1 MKKLIFLVFPL
12 AFFIGFMPYFFD
24 ADETQITSAVPKIVE
39 EKQVD
44 EEIEFNVNEIQ
55 KNVDSEVELL
65 ALKCGIIENATV
77 LTNNGIE
84 NI

>member
-12 AFFIGFMPYFFD
+12 AFFIGFMPYFFNTNE
-24 ADETQITSAVPKIVE
+24 AQTTSAVPKIVE

-44 EEIEFNVNEIQ
+44 GECDFNLNETQEKIDSEIE
-55 KNVDSEVELL
+55 LL
-65 ALKCGIIENATV
+65 FCKCGIIENATV
-77 LTNNGIE
+77 LTNSGIE